1 MEKETTQ
8 QNTEAHGEKHY
19 GIIIAV
25 IITAAILSVAIWYG
39 ATGKISD
46 LGKVTVDVSGVAP
59 TLRESTETPVVK
71 PPTEQFIVADLGKIE
86 GSQKENIAT
95 ADTNIFTAPVNFK
108 SFSYDAKV
116 GKVVSLSGNCSDKY
130 YAVLI
135 FDSSVDYRKD
145 PSAARSNRAF
155 ECPAAKLFNTEVNLR
170 DINLSS
176 GSYYV
181 FVADQGSTGSWY
193 NPR

>member
-1 MEKETTQ
+1 M
-8 QNTEAHGEKHY
+8 
-19 GIIIAV
+19 
-25 IITAAILSVAIWYG
+25 WYG
-39 ATGKISD
+39 ATGKIGS
-46 LGKVTVDVSGVAP
+46 LGRVTVDVSNVTTAP
-59 TLRESTETPVVK
+59 TESPEAPLAK
-71 PPTEQFIVADLGKIE
+71 PPTEQFIVTDLGKTE

-95 ADTNIFTAPVNFK
+95 ADTAIFTAPVNFK
-108 SFSYDAKV
+108 SFSYDANK
-116 GKVVSLSGNCSDKY
+116 GKIISLSGNCSDKY

-155 ECPAAKLFNTEVNLR
+155 ECPATKLFNVEVNLR
-170 DINLSS
+170 DINLTS

-181 FVADQGSTGSWY
+181 FIADQGSTGSWY